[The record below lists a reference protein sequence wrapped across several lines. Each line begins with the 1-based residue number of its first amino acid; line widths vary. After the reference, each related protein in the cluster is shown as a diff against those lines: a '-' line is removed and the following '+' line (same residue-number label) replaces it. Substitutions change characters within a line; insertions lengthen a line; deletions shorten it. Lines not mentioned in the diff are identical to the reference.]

1 MKRISVI
8 VPVYYGEKYIPGII
22 HQIEECKN
30 YLDAEAYIELLFV
43 NDVPDLP
50 LSYAWESS
58 ELHVRII
65 NTDKNVGIHG
75 TRVKGFRECRG
86 EYLLFLDQDDRI
98 KPAYFYSQLRA
109 LGEKDAVVCKGI
121 YAGKEF
127 YSDDKVFKSIWSKEY
142 VLKNWNQIIS
152 PGQVLLRKSA
162 IPAIWIENIMEF
174 NGADDWLLWLCMM
187 AGKCRFSLNEDVL
200 YEHVT
205 HDSNASEDLA
215 GMVRS
220 EQEVIRIVQ
229 EKKLFQ
235 EKDQQLFMEGFF
247 LRNLVRVR
255 EMSGWKKKLDI
266 LDKWMKLREE
276 GVKYAEY
283 LSSFGIQSVA
293 IYGCGIIG
301 KHLLS
306 ELEPS
311 ICVKYFIDRDA
322 EEMKMKLP
330 VYGWKDIWPDI
341 DCIILTLMEGEEKV
355 ERDIKEKTDK
365 KVLVWKDWITK
376 TKL

>member
-1 MKRISVI
+1 
-8 VPVYYGEKYIPGII
+8 
-22 HQIEECKN
+22 
-30 YLDAEAYIELLFV
+30 
-43 NDVPDLP
+43 
-50 LSYAWESS
+50 
-58 ELHVRII
+58 
-65 NTDKNVGIHG
+65 
-75 TRVKGFRECRG
+75 
-86 EYLLFLDQDDRI
+86 
-98 KPAYFYSQLRA
+98 
-109 LGEKDAVVCKGI
+109 
-121 YAGKEF
+121 
-127 YSDDKVFKSIWSKEY
+127 
-142 VLKNWNQIIS
+142 
-152 PGQVLLRKSA
+152 
-162 IPAIWIENIMEF
+162 
-174 NGADDWLLWLCMM
+174 M